1 MIKKIKLSQR
11 RRNNPT
17 TTLNEEDTA
26 NFETFWQNIYS
37 SPRPP
42 ELRQSGHT
50 PSAAPTIK
58 QITKVI
64 GNMANDKAPGP
75 DAI

>member
-17 TTLNEEDTA
+17 TRLNEEDKTR
-26 NFETFWQNIYS
+26 FETFWQDIYS
-37 SPRPP
+37 NRRPP
-42 ELRQSGHT
+42 ELRQSHQPPT
-50 PSAAPTIK
+50 TAPTMK
-58 QITKVI
+58 EVSRAVR
-64 GNMANDKAPGP
+64 GMANDKAPGP